1 MNHNW
6 VKMDKI
12 EIGGLE
18 VYFMGVRIFSK
29 KLSGVW
35 PHYRLLA
42 EKCKNAFNDYIA
54 GNDISIYET

>member
-6 VKMDKI
+6 AKMDKI

-18 VYFMGVRIFSK
+18 VYFMGVRLFSK

-35 PHYRLLA
+35 PHIRLLK
-42 EKCKNAFNDYIA
+42 EKCKNAYDDYIA